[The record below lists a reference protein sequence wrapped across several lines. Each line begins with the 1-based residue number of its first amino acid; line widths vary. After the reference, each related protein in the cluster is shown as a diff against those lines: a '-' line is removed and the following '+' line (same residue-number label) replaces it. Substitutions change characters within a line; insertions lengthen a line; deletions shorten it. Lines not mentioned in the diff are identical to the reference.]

1 MPTLILPPHP
11 LQATNPRQWAKRIQ
25 TEWAALEASLPDSI
39 YLQVYEGR
47 MDLLRAV
54 IVGAA
59 GTPYHDN
66 LFFFDFHFPPEYPN
80 APPAAHYHSGGL
92 RVNPNL
98 YESGK
103 VCLSLLNTWN
113 GKGTELWDATSSML
127 QVRSRP
133 SGRAPDIPCFLER
146 MFAYVCVCLRVCRR

>member
-1 MPTLILPPHP
+1 MPPPVP
-11 LQATNPRQWAKRIQ
+11 GTPTSDAPPTSSQATNPRRWAKRIQ

-39 YLQVYEGR
+39 YLHVYEGR
-47 MDLLRAV
+47 MDLMRAV

-80 APPAAHYHSGGL
+80 SPPLAQYHSGGL

-113 GKGTELWDATSSML
+113 GKGTELWDSTSSML
-127 QVRSRP
+127 QVGKIGLCSVSSFCCSCQR
-133 SGRAPDIPCFLER
+133 
-146 MFAYVCVCLRVCRR
+146 